1 MAARFALAL
10 TLCAPLLMPVHAAD
24 EAPAADPNANPF
36 LGQEAA
42 LNEGEKIYRSR
53 CIGCHFRGGGRGPNI
68 FRSKLSL
75 KEFVEIVAVGG
86 RNGMPAWGNTLS
98 GEEILKVHAFVM
110 SRDRL

>member
-1 MAARFALAL
+1 MLPAW
-10 TLCAPLLMPVHAAD
+10 AAD
-24 EAPAADPNANPF
+24 EPPAVQQGANPY
-36 LGQEAA
+36 LDQPEA
-42 LNEGEKIYRSR
+42 LDEGEKIYRSR

-75 KEFVEIVAVGG
+75 KEFIEIVAVGG

-98 GEEILKVHAFVM
+98 GEEMLKVHAFVM